1 MLWLLLSMVLSAAN
15 FIWFRLFERWQADT
29 RLAVAINYIICVSLA
44 FWSMPQ
50 GGTND
55 LSISQPWLPAA
66 FVIGFLYVALFVL
79 IGHSARVLGVNITT
93 TASKM
98 SFVVPMAAAYL
109 YTHSPFDWRHG
120 IALVLALLAI
130 WWQSTGGEL
139 KVKESGRWLLPLF
152 IFLGGGLADGLLQ
165 YTEKHQLPPVQQ
177 PLFLMTLFGT
187 AGIFGWIGVGLL
199 SLQKQIQWNWRSVGA
214 GTLLGSTNFSAVYL
228 LLKAFGTGLPA
239 AFVFPMLN
247 VGIILLTSLAAALLF
262 AEKPHG
268 KQWWGL
274 AAALGAILLYAS
286 SL

>member
-1 MLWLLLSMVLSAAN
+1 MLWLLLSMALSAAN

-29 RLAVAINYIICVSLA
+29 RLAVAFNYVICVALAAWSL
-44 FWSMPQ
+44 PE
-50 GGTND
+50 GGASELGRT
-55 LSISQPWLPAA
+55 QPWLPAA

-79 IGHSARVLGVNITT
+79 IGHSARTLGVNITT

-120 IALVLALLAI
+120 IALLLALLAI
-130 WWQSTGGEL
+130 WWQSTGGES
-139 KVKESGRWLLPLF
+139 KAKESGRWLLPLL
-152 IFLGGGLADGLLQ
+152 IFLGGGLADSLLQ
-165 YTEKHQLPPVQQ
+165 YTESHQLPPAQQ

-187 AGIFGWIGVGLL
+187 AGLFGWMGIALL
-199 SLQKQIQWNWRSVGA
+199 SFQKQIHWNWRSVGS
-214 GTLLGSTNFSAVYL
+214 GILLGTTNFSAVYS

-247 VGIILLTSLAAALLF
+247 VGIILLASLAASLLF
-262 AEKPHG
+262 AEKPQG

-274 AAALGAILLYAS
+274 AAALGAILAYAA